1 MVQSPLSDLWRR
13 ASDSSDQLF
22 IVDRLNR
29 ITFSEAASRI
39 DRVAAFLKLNGI
51 RRGDRAC
58 VLTQKGYLQVIAQL
72 GAMLSGA
79 VVVPISELLKPEQV
93 QHIVRDCEPKV
104 VIVDADKKERL
115 GASTE
120 DLLILSSEND
130 SGITLERVI
139 EENLSQELSCW
150 PTQIGGDDDAA
161 IIYSS
166 GSTGLPKGIV
176 LSHQNL
182 WDGARLVCSYL
193 DLTSQDKL
201 AQVLSLN
208 FDYGLNQVFCGLHA
222 GAEIHFTAFHF
233 PKDLFAFIRSN
244 EITTLALMPIFLN
257 RIFDARYFTRAFVQN
272 IASLK
277 RITTSGGR
285 VSRDIINSIT
295 DVLPD
300 TDLYLMYGLTE
311 AFRSTFLHPSQ
322 IRHRPESIGKAIP
335 EVEIMVVNEKNQK
348 CPVNEPG
355 ELVHR
360 GGVIAKGYWNN
371 AEATWNRF
379 RAWKDENDQVETV
392 VYSGDIV
399 REDEEGYLYFI
410 GRKDN
415 MIKTSGHRVSPEEI
429 EKVAETIEG
438 IRYAVAFGKEHDIL
452 GEEII
457 LVCIRSSKTVPISV
471 QDVEIFLREK
481 IADYMVP
488 QRILFQDHYGVTA
501 ANQGKIDRNA
511 IRSFAIKKYLDT

>member
-1 MVQSPLSDLWRR
+1 
-13 ASDSSDQLF
+13 
-22 IVDRLNR
+22 
-29 ITFSEAASRI
+29 
-39 DRVAAFLKLNGI
+39 
-51 RRGDRAC
+51 
-58 VLTQKGYLQVIAQL
+58 
-72 GAMLSGA
+72 
-79 VVVPISELLKPEQV
+79 
-93 QHIVRDCEPKV
+93 
-104 VIVDADKKERL
+104 
-115 GASTE
+115 
-120 DLLILSSEND
+120 
-130 SGITLERVI
+130 
-139 EENLSQELSCW
+139 
-150 PTQIGGDDDAA
+150 
-161 IIYSS
+161 
-166 GSTGLPKGIV
+166 
-176 LSHQNL
+176 
-182 WDGARLVCSYL
+182 
-193 DLTSQDKL
+193 
-201 AQVLSLN
+201 
-208 FDYGLNQVFCGLHA
+208 
-222 GAEIHFTAFHF
+222 
-233 PKDLFAFIRSN
+233 
-244 EITTLALMPIFLN
+244 
-257 RIFDARYFTRAFVQN
+257 
-272 IASLK
+272 
-277 RITTSGGR
+277 
-285 VSRDIINSIT
+285 
-295 DVLPD
+295 
-300 TDLYLMYGLTE
+300 
-311 AFRSTFLHPSQ
+311 
-322 IRHRPESIGKAIP
+322 
-335 EVEIMVVNEKNQK
+335 MVVNEKNQK